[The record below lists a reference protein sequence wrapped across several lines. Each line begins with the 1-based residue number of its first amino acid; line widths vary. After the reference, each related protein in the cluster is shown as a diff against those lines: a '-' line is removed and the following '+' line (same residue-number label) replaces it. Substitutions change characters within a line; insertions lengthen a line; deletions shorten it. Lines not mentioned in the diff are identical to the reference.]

1 MTTTL
6 TVVRH
11 GETTWSANGKHTG
24 LTDIPL
30 TDAGRAEAEELASRL
45 GDRKFALVLTS
56 PLGRARDT
64 ATLAGFPDAEAD
76 ADLVE
81 WDYGDVEGRTTV
93 DMQDVWP
100 GWGLWRDGPPG
111 GETIVDVAARATRVV
126 ERVRAGDGDVLAFAH
141 GHYLRVLAA
150 VWVGAQPGFGA
161 HLILEPATLSV
172 LGEDRG
178 TPTINLW
185 NG

>member
-24 LTDIPL
+24 LTDLPL
-30 TDAGRAEAEELASRL
+30 TDAGRAEAAELTARL
-45 GDRKFALVLTS
+45 RNTSFALVLTS

-64 ATLAGFPDAEAD
+64 ATLAGFPDAEAEP
-76 ADLVE
+76 DLVE

-93 DMQDVWP
+93 DMQVEWP

-111 GETIVDVAARATRVV
+111 GETILDVAARATRVV
-126 ERVRAGDGDVLAFAH
+126 ARVRAVDGDVLVFAH
-141 GHYLRVLAA
+141 GHFLRVLAA
-150 VWVGAQPGFGA
+150 VWVGVDPGLGA
-161 HLILEPATLSV
+161 HLILDPATLSI
-172 LGEDRG
+172 LSEDRG
-178 TPTINLW
+178 TPTINVW